1 MLSFNLGP
9 LAIPMDLA
17 LLYAAFFIAWLS
29 GWFIG
34 RKRGCNPEATLFN
47 MLLIGALV
55 ARVAFVLQ
63 YFEQY
68 SSNFWQMID
77 IRDGGFLL
85 LPGVIAALLTGIY
98 KAWRQTPL
106 RVPLAIGVAI
116 GLIAWGVSFSVLSA
130 LQSSQKLPDLAVRDI
145 AGEPVLLQDL
155 LGKPLVINLWA
166 TWCPPCRREMPVLAA
181 AQAAN
186 QDIRFVFVNQGEGQ
200 ALVEKFLAQQQLSL
214 DNNLLDSG
222 GRLGQA
228 VGSLSLPTTLF
239 YSADGMLKNNHLGE
253 LSQASLKHA
262 LGHIRT
268 ETPNIN
274 LEEQP

>member
-34 RKRGCNPEATLFN
+34 RKRGCNPEAALFN

-186 QDIRFVFVNQGEGQ
+186 PDIRFVFVNQGEGQ

-274 LEEQP
+274 LEE

>member
-29 GWFIG
+29 GWLIG
-34 RKRGCNPEATLFN
+34 RKRGCNPEAALFN
-47 MLLIGALV
+47 MFLIGALV

-130 LQSSQKLPDLAVRDI
+130 LQSGQKLPDLAVRDI

-186 QDIRFVFVNQGEGQ
+186 PDIHFVFVNQGEGQ

-274 LEEQP
+274 LEE

>member
-34 RKRGCNPEATLFN
+34 RKRGCNPEAALFN

-186 QDIRFVFVNQGEGQ
+186 PDIRFVFVNQGEGQ
-200 ALVEKFLAQQQLSL
+200 SLVEKFLAQQQLSL

-274 LEEQP
+274 LEE

>member
-29 GWFIG
+29 GWLIG
-34 RKRGCNPEATLFN
+34 RKRGSNPEAALFN

-68 SSNFWQMID
+68 SSNLWQIID

-106 RVPLAIGVAI
+106 RAPLAIGVAI

-155 LGKPLVINLWA
+155 IGKPLVINLWA

-186 QDIRFVFVNQGEGQ
+186 PDIRFVFVNQGEGQ
-200 ALVEKFLAQQQLSL
+200 LLVEKFLAQQQLSL

>member
-34 RKRGCNPEATLFN
+34 RKRGCNPEAALFN

-130 LQSSQKLPDLAVRDI
+130 LQSGQKLPDLAVRDI

-186 QDIRFVFVNQGEGQ
+186 PDIRFVFVNQGEGQ

>member
-29 GWFIG
+29 GWLIG
-34 RKRGCNPEATLFN
+34 RKRGSNPEAALFN
-47 MLLIGALV
+47 MLLLGALV
-55 ARVAFVLQ
+55 ARAAFVLQ

-68 SSNFWQMID
+68 SNNLWQIID

-85 LPGVIAALLTGIY
+85 LPGVIAAVLAGIY
-98 KAWRQTPL
+98 KAWRQAPL
-106 RVPLAIGVAI
+106 RVPLAIGVCI
-116 GLIAWGVSFSVLSA
+116 GLIAWGISFSVLNA

-186 QDIRFVFVNQGEGQ
+186 PDIHFVFVNQGEGQ
-200 ALVEKFLAQQQLSL
+200 LLVEKFLAQQQLSL

-262 LGHIRT
+262 LRHISA
-268 ETPNIN
+268 ENQHIN
-274 LEEQP
+274 LEE

>member
-29 GWFIG
+29 GWLIG
-34 RKRGCNPEATLFN
+34 RKRGTNPETALFS
-47 MLLIGALV
+47 MLFTGALV
-55 ARVAFVLQ
+55 ARGAFVIQ
-63 YFEQY
+63 YFQQY
-68 SSNFWQMID
+68 SDNLWQMID

-85 LPGVIAALLTGIY
+85 LPGVIAAVLTGVY
-98 KAWRQTPL
+98 KAWRQTAL
-106 RVPLAIGVAI
+106 RAPLAIGVCI
-116 GLIAWGVSFSVLSA
+116 GLIAWGISFSVLNA

-155 LGKPLVINLWA
+155 IGKPLVINLWA

-186 QDIRFVFVNQGEGQ
+186 PDIHFVFVNQGEGQ
-200 ALVEKFLAQQQLSL
+200 RLVEKFLAQQQLSL
-214 DNNLLDSG
+214 TNNLLDTG

-239 YSADGMLKNNHLGE
+239 YSADGQLKNNHLGE
-253 LSQASLKHA
+253 LSHASLKHA
-262 LGHIRT
+262 LRHIRT
-268 ETPNIN
+268 EHDAIHT
-274 LEEQP
+274 EE

>member
-29 GWFIG
+29 GWLIG
-34 RKRGCNPEATLFN
+34 RKRGSNPEAALFN

-55 ARVAFVLQ
+55 ARAAFVLQ

-68 SSNFWQMID
+68 PINLWQIID

-85 LPGVIAALLTGIY
+85 LPGVIAAVLAGIY
-98 KAWRQTPL
+98 KAWRQAPL
-106 RVPLAIGVAI
+106 RVPLAIGVCI
-116 GLIAWGVSFSVLSA
+116 GLIAWGISFSVLNA

-155 LGKPLVINLWA
+155 IGKPLVINLWA

-186 QDIRFVFVNQGEGQ
+186 PDIRFVFVNQGEGQ
-200 ALVEKFLAQQQLSL
+200 LLVEKFLAQQQLSL

-262 LGHIRT
+262 LRHIST
-268 ETPNIN
+268 DNQHIN
-274 LEEQP
+274 LEE

>member
-34 RKRGCNPEATLFN
+34 RKRGCNPEAALFN

-77 IRDGGFLL
+77 IRDGGFLV

-186 QDIRFVFVNQGEGQ
+186 PDIRFVFVNQGEGQ

-274 LEEQP
+274 LEE